1 MATYQSQY
9 IRGLSIEINILFDSD
24 NSNGPNYC
32 IINNMKDILLG
43 EFSNLND
50 YRKFISKYPNLPN
63 SNIPLYIINESFYL
77 DKGVID
83 SIKKTTISFPSYSN
97 SNDQIR
103 KLQNNYNTFSQNP
116 NITQPDLLAPIFRD
130 AFLSE
135 YSLQD
140 GNRAGISVITTLQAL
155 FNHPGFFI
163 LTMPGAVN
171 PVVGTRN
178 FHSYIKD
185 IFYSMNTSAVI
196 KALLEIFYDMN
207 TNPLINK
214 SKYEY
219 FLDVQLVAEIYKFI
233 NKYSNDDSRYPLNSN
248 SKKEEI
254 YKNYFKYV
262 FPNKKDTSSLNDV
275 DKDQILMFYNVFY
288 MLQNIYLYDDTIIQ
302 VSSYGVKRGAQKTN
316 YKKYFISNVRLL
328 DLNEN
333 TIHFEIGQR
342 KVTIYI
348 KATLKPII
356 ENPTLQI
363 NYIIDDLE
371 NPEQQFSQQ
380 FSILQPKDIDA
391 KYSIYNKIYIH
402 DSIKYIKNPLNI
414 EKLYKHSLKKKYV
427 ENKEEIFLNVKT
439 LALFSDYLT
448 QDISGTATT
457 ESNIKFLLHKIFKFY
472 NNRKIK
478 NYYIKD
484 TYVKYTDNSSNYY
497 SITKGNIEDTSLKYL
512 AILNVYKIYSSSLS
526 GPAAPPVP
534 PVVVPGA
541 PPVVVPGAPQVVVPG
556 APQVVVPGAPPVV
569 VPGAPPVVVPGAPQV
584 VVPGA
589 PPVIQGVP
597 LVIPGAPAVVPPV
610 VPAPPR
616 PRLLYSEV
624 PSPDARLDKNKVYKI
639 VVVFRCYLDRDGNK
653 PTFMRKLIAENCLPR
668 AQILDGAFSNILYRT
683 FDLPENYLYKKLSN
697 ITKKQKVMLKNKS
710 VNEPDKEPGKE
721 VGKDVDKEVV
731 KEPNKSIKKSIKQ
744 PAVKVGGNLI
754 KKNRTR
760 KQFSIYK

>member
-43 EFSNLND
+43 EFSNSND
-50 YRKFISKYPNLPN
+50 YRKFINKYPN

-83 SIKKTTISFPSYSN
+83 SIRKTTISFPSYNN

-116 NITQPDLLAPIFRD
+116 NIIQPDLLAPIFRD

-140 GNRAGISVITTLQAL
+140 ANTANISVITTLRAL
-155 FNHPGFFI
+155 FNYPGFFI

-185 IFYSMNTSAVI
+185 IYYSMNTSPAI

-275 DKDQILMFYNVFY
+275 DKDKILMFYNVFY

-302 VSSYGVKRGAQKTN
+302 VSSYGVKRGAQKTD
-316 YKKYFISNVRLL
+316 YKKYYISNVRLL

-333 TIHFEIGQR
+333 TIHFEIRGP

-348 KATLKPII
+348 RATLKPII

-363 NYIIDDLE
+363 NYVIDDLE

-380 FSILQPKDIDA
+380 FSFLQPKDIDA

-414 EKLYKHSLKKKYV
+414 EKLYKYSLKKKYV

-439 LALFSDYLT
+439 LALFPDYLR
-448 QDISGTATT
+448 QDISGTATN

-512 AILNVYKIYSSSLS
+512 AILNVYKIYSSSLL
-526 GPAAPPVP
+526 GPA
-534 PVVVPGA
+534 
-541 PPVVVPGAPQVVVPG
+541 APQVVVPG
-556 APQVVVPGAPPVV
+556 APL
-569 VPGAPPVVVPGAPQV
+569 
-584 VVPGA
+584 
-589 PPVIQGVP
+589 VIQGVP
-597 LVIPGAPAVVPPV
+597 LVIPGAPVLPGVPVLPGAPAVVPPVVPAVVPPV

-639 VVVFRCYLDRDGNK
+639 VVVFRCYFDRDGNK

-710 VNEPDKEPGKE
+710 VNEPDKEPGK
-721 VGKDVDKEVV
+721 DVDKEVV

-744 PAVKVGGNLI
+744 QAVKVGGNLI

>member
-1 MATYQSQY
+1 MATYQIQY
-9 IRGLSIEINILFDSD
+9 TRGLSIEINILFDSD

-43 EFSNLND
+43 EFSNSND
-50 YRKFISKYPNLPN
+50 YRKFINKYPNPPN

-83 SIKKTTISFPSYSN
+83 SIRKTTISFPIYSN

-116 NITQPDLLAPIFRD
+116 NIIQPDLLAPIFRD

-155 FNHPGFFI
+155 FNYPGFFI

-185 IFYSMNTSAVI
+185 IYYSMNTSHAI

-207 TNPLINK
+207 TNPLSNK

-363 NYIIDDLE
+363 NYVIDDLE

-439 LALFSDYLT
+439 LALFPDYLT

-472 NNRKIK
+472 NNRKMK

-512 AILNVYKIYSSSLS
+512 AILNVYKIYSSSLF
-526 GPAAPPVP
+526 GQA
-534 PVVVPGA
+534 
-541 PPVVVPGAPQVVVPG
+541 APQVVVPG
-556 APQVVVPGAPPVV
+556 APLVIQGAPVLPGAPLPPGAPPVV
-569 VPGAPPVVVPGAPQV
+569 QGVVA
-584 VVPGA
+584 PGA

-597 LVIPGAPAVVPPV
+597 LVIPGAPVLPGVPVLPV

-624 PSPDARLDKNKVYKI
+624 ASPDARLDKNKVYKI

-721 VGKDVDKEVV
+721 VD